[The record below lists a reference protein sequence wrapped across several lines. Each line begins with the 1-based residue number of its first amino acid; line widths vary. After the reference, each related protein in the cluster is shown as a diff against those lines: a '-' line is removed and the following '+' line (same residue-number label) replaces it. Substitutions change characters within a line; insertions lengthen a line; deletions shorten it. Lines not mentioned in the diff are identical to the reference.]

1 MCLDRSFGNAE
12 GLGCIGNATDLDDG
26 EEDAK
31 LRRGQLVGRGKE
43 LRWRR
48 SVQRGLMTKSAAG
61 ARSRLPAG
69 RRAPEVSGSTWA
81 TCRSPSCAV
90 SGTDIPLVPTSAS
103 PRAEARK
110 TSPSSRT
117 ARASLAPS
125 PPPLLRKKV
134 AVRSIACPA
143 ALA

>member
-48 SVQRGLMTKSAAG
+48 SVQRGLMNKKRGGRPISA
-61 ARSRLPAG
+61 S
-69 RRAPEVSGSTWA
+69 
-81 TCRSPSCAV
+81 CRSPGARGEREHV
-90 SGTDIPLVPTSAS
+90 GDMPLAIM
-103 PRAEARK
+103 RGERH
-110 TSPSSRT
+110 
-117 ARASLAPS
+117 
-125 PPPLLRKKV
+125 
-134 AVRSIACPA
+134 
-143 ALA
+143 